1 MAEPVN
7 PYVAG
12 SALRWE
18 KGFYGRQDTLKWVAQ
33 ELRNPGTNA
42 LVLSGQRRIGKTTL
56 LLQLERILPAD
67 IFLPVYF
74 DLEDQTKLPLRQVL
88 ADLADTVAKRAN
100 WKSFDLDALD
110 DQGRF
115 FRHSFLPQLYQVLG
129 ESRRLVLLLDEFDVL
144 DQIAEAELP
153 EMAAAKTLFPFL
165 RTVMTEDS
173 RPAFVFVVGRQA
185 EDLSLDF
192 TATFKGSLMR
202 EIWAL
207 DRESAESLVRQAE
220 ANSTLRFTD
229 RAVERILSL
238 TSCHPY
244 LTQLLCQRIWG
255 RAYVGNPTTLP
266 QIDVPEVDAAVPDV
280 LEVGEHALIW
290 LWKGLSPTEKIYAA
304 ALAEA
309 ADREE
314 KTISEDQ
321 VVQVLTT
328 HAARLRKREVEL
340 APRDLVKRRVL
351 VEVSREGEYRFA
363 VELFRH
369 WVRQNKPLQS
379 VKDELDQVNL
389 LAEWLFDVGWRVSRR
404 GEWDIAIRY
413 FQDALRTDSRHFGA
427 QLHLGKAL
435 LELGQ
440 ADQAVVELK
449 KAFEMEPDE
458 ASLPLAHALV
468 AQAGMRIKAG
478 DEDGALIAC
487 EQALQI
493 SPNEQTA
500 QQVKA
505 DIWIRRVNAAI
516 EQNEPVTALFV
527 CQPNGAGR
535 WEDALVV
542 VQRALEIDSTLF
554 HMRLQLAGIFLELG
568 RTDEALSELDSVL
581 VASPQAD
588 TKQRRKAVDF
598 LYRILARN
606 PNCAFVRIRLGH
618 VLLEMGQIDKAVA
631 ELERAY
637 ELDPEETRLH
647 LTHALVVQ
655 AQATLDASDWLAMLS
670 LCVRVMQIDPMHP
683 DLSEMVKRAIA
694 ELQRER
700 VAAASNF
707 QKMQE
712 KLSSSHIS
720 FDRHQLGEILANAEN
735 RVRLLGVVALE
746 ANWQA
751 LAKKWAARLRENPG
765 FEITILCE
773 SDNMLFSKS
782 FTCDV
787 PAARNRRS
795 FLQLQFIRDR
805 ATKYFPELLLE
816 EQVSNENKQVK
827 IEVMHLPVPI
837 SIVQVDSRIFAN
849 LWLHEVEDYF
859 EEITQDHPW
868 HSILEEYMLT
878 YFSPERGRKYACD
891 PKDEMLELFDHER
904 VPRGIYPRG
913 SFYDTD
919 YSQLVVWAFI
929 FDRQGRLLIH
939 RRSENAKDNQGMWD
953 KSAGGHT
960 NLNDLDTS
968 RAVPREVIEELY
980 SEEKDKEDKVDFS
993 VWDVSDKEIIYLGE
1007 WRPNQR
1013 KWHPFNEIRSFGRE
1027 WVFFR
1032 LRDST
1037 RVYSPRSLPDGKQR
1051 RLRVIADVFLFVA
1064 GSQLNDISLRKLKNS
1079 KFKLIELSKLKDAM
1093 DQAMRDEEVPGFDED
1108 TSVPRFTPDLKNIMT
1123 GELRNVLEE
1132 FAEYIRSY
1140 VGQQKRG

>member
-389 LAEWLFDVGWRVSRR
+389 LAEWL
-404 GEWDIAIRY
+404 
-413 FQDALRTDSRHFGA
+413 
-427 QLHLGKAL
+427 
-435 LELGQ
+435 
-440 ADQAVVELK
+440 
-449 KAFEMEPDE
+449 
-458 ASLPLAHALV
+458 SL
-468 AQAGMRIKAG
+468 M
-478 DEDGALIAC
+478 
-487 EQALQI
+487 
-493 SPNEQTA
+493 
-500 QQVKA
+500 
-505 DIWIRRVNAAI
+505 
-516 EQNEPVTALFV
+516 
-527 CQPNGAGR
+527 
-535 WEDALVV
+535 
-542 VQRALEIDSTLF
+542 
-554 HMRLQLAGIFLELG
+554 
-568 RTDEALSELDSVL
+568 
-581 VASPQAD
+581 
-588 TKQRRKAVDF
+588 
-598 LYRILARN
+598 
-606 PNCAFVRIRLGH
+606 
-618 VLLEMGQIDKAVA
+618 
-631 ELERAY
+631 
-637 ELDPEETRLH
+637 
-647 LTHALVVQ
+647 
-655 AQATLDASDWLAMLS
+655 
-670 LCVRVMQIDPMHP
+670 
-683 DLSEMVKRAIA
+683 
-694 ELQRER
+694 
-700 VAAASNF
+700 
-707 QKMQE
+707 
-712 KLSSSHIS
+712 
-720 FDRHQLGEILANAEN
+720 
-735 RVRLLGVVALE
+735 
-746 ANWQA
+746 
-751 LAKKWAARLRENPG
+751 
-765 FEITILCE
+765 
-773 SDNMLFSKS
+773 
-782 FTCDV
+782 
-787 PAARNRRS
+787 
-795 FLQLQFIRDR
+795 
-805 ATKYFPELLLE
+805 
-816 EQVSNENKQVK
+816 
-827 IEVMHLPVPI
+827 
-837 SIVQVDSRIFAN
+837 
-849 LWLHEVEDYF
+849 
-859 EEITQDHPW
+859 
-868 HSILEEYMLT
+868 
-878 YFSPERGRKYACD
+878 
-891 PKDEMLELFDHER
+891 
-904 VPRGIYPRG
+904 
-913 SFYDTD
+913 
-919 YSQLVVWAFI
+919 
-929 FDRQGRLLIH
+929 
-939 RRSENAKDNQGMWD
+939 
-953 KSAGGHT
+953 
-960 NLNDLDTS
+960 
-968 RAVPREVIEELY
+968 
-980 SEEKDKEDKVDFS
+980 
-993 VWDVSDKEIIYLGE
+993 
-1007 WRPNQR
+1007 
-1013 KWHPFNEIRSFGRE
+1013 
-1027 WVFFR
+1027 
-1032 LRDST
+1032 
-1037 RVYSPRSLPDGKQR
+1037 
-1051 RLRVIADVFLFVA
+1051 
-1064 GSQLNDISLRKLKNS
+1064 
-1079 KFKLIELSKLKDAM
+1079 
-1093 DQAMRDEEVPGFDED
+1093 
-1108 TSVPRFTPDLKNIMT
+1108 
-1123 GELRNVLEE
+1123 
-1132 FAEYIRSY
+1132 
-1140 VGQQKRG
+1140 